1 MSARRRPS
9 VRGAV
14 LDYLD
19 RHNPVLV
26 GRAELREIRKHVL
39 TAVERTK
46 PVSDRYLLSILL
58 ETTVEV
64 DRAIGGLPVDLRRKI
79 PVSDLAACKRS
90 LIDLARQYSSTE
102 DPARASDVRRAVRR
116 TREHLELALARA
128 STPGKLSVQ
137 RETLQWLRAWL
148 ENPPVF
154 EAWVEVRERS
164 RVQREEAKAS
174 EPELPTR
181 S

>member
-1 MSARRRPS
+1 MAARGRPS

-14 LDYLD
+14 LDYLA
-19 RHNPVLV
+19 RHKPALI

-39 TAVERTK
+39 TEVERTK

-90 LIDLARQYSSTE
+90 LIDLARQYSSTD
-102 DPARASDVRRAVRR
+102 DPARASDLRRAVRR
-116 TREHLELALARA
+116 TREHLDLALARA
-128 STPGKLSVQ
+128 SSPSKLSVQ
-137 RETLQWLRAWL
+137 RETLQWLRTWL
-148 ENPPVF
+148 ENPIVF

-164 RVQREEAKAS
+164 RAQLAGAKGS
-174 EPELPTR
+174 GP
-181 S
+181 

>member
-1 MSARRRPS
+1 

-14 LDYLD
+14 LDYLA

-26 GRAELREIRKHVL
+26 GSAELREIRKHVL
-39 TAVERTK
+39 TEVKRTK

-58 ETTVEV
+58 ETSVEV

-79 PVSDLAACKRS
+79 PVGDLAACKRS

-102 DPARASDVRRAVRR
+102 DLARATDVRRAVRR
-116 TREHLELALARA
+116 TREHLDLALARA

-154 EAWVEVRERS
+154 EAWVEVRERT
-164 RVQREEAKAS
+164 RVQREGARGS